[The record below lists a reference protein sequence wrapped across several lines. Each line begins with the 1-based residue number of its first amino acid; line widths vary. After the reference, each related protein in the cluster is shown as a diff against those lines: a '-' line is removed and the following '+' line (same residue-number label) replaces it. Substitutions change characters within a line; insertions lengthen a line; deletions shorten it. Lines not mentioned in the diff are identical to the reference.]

1 MQSRFLKRGG
11 STTASSSWRVSP
23 RDKLGPVLL
32 VGRFFREETHQ
43 NLYFLF
49 YDYSR
54 AFDLISRLC
63 PYGFY
68 RKPEEQQEA
77 DRECCLKI
85 SQFSRHQNPTL
96 VLTYL
101 TSLTTVS
108 LLGRRWKHMWKKN
121 NVKCCQDGRHP
132 GTLGAACSCRR
143 PWGSLPRPPARRP
156 SPSSGSF
163 LKSYR
168 ADIAANNS
176 HQHLAKEK
184 TEHLC
189 GAQLLQEGKFSQT
202 NIAVRIVLTSSI
214 SSHVLEGL
222 LQLRSISSTGSG
234 GIRKIT
240 NLKTTLVWE
249 ITSEASSWFCGAN

>member
-32 VGRFFREETHQ
+32 VGRFFQRIPI
-43 NLYFLF
+43 LF
-49 YDYSR
+49 QAIRSD
-54 AFDLISRLC
+54 SRLC

-108 LLGRRWKHMWKKN
+108 LLGRR
-121 NVKCCQDGRHP
+121 
-132 GTLGAACSCRR
+132 
-143 PWGSLPRPPARRP
+143 
-156 SPSSGSF
+156 
-163 LKSYR
+163 
-168 ADIAANNS
+168 
-176 HQHLAKEK
+176 
-184 TEHLC
+184 
-189 GAQLLQEGKFSQT
+189 
-202 NIAVRIVLTSSI
+202 
-214 SSHVLEGL
+214 
-222 LQLRSISSTGSG
+222 
-234 GIRKIT
+234 
-240 NLKTTLVWE
+240 
-249 ITSEASSWFCGAN
+249 